1 MVSFQNLQNEEE
13 ESETNTGDTEDENLI
28 QSRFNFADKM
38 KEKNLPAALA
48 TSVSISLLVAA
59 CFDPAVI
66 SLHGVDPEKFDLSF
80 IGLSNVWSNELYL
93 NDSISKGNIIKS
105 IKIGRGNLST
115 KKNRSADRFFI
126 PELFI

>member
-28 QSRFNFADKM
+28 QVLYEFSLKLINQFFQSRFNFADKM

-66 SLHGVDPEKFDLSF
+66 
-80 IGLSNVWSNELYL
+80 
-93 NDSISKGNIIKS
+93 
-105 IKIGRGNLST
+105 R
-115 KKNRSADRFFI
+115 
-126 PELFI
+126 